1 MIIKI
6 FSRQQAV
13 KQSYTNFDGSK
24 IIISI
29 SDPSEKKAKFNRN
42 NISIKS
48 VLYLSFYDIDEK
60 TKSIFGGYDSMS
72 PIDAVLIRDFVLK
85 WENYVD
91 EIWVQ
96 CEMGISRS
104 AGIAAAI
111 SEHFELDSTD
121 ILNNK
126 KYIPNILC
134 YNLTKDA
141 FSKKRKVR
149 LVCFFILKEMPLYL
163 LNSDTGVILFLQC
176 FIDFVEYKLIGII
189 AIITKD
195 AYTAF
200 FQNVQGLLRRVL
212 DEIKK
217 YFFT

>member
-1 MIIKI
+1 MVKPVEICQPHIIAPNAEIIRLLKLWRISNALKCRMIIKI

-13 KQSYTNFDGSK
+13 KQSYTDLDGSK

-29 SDPSEKKAKFNRN
+29 SDPLEEKAKFNRN

-111 SEHFELDSTD
+111 SERFELDST
-121 ILNNK
+121 I
-126 KYIPNILC
+126 
-134 YNLTKDA
+134 
-141 FSKKRKVR
+141 F
-149 LVCFFILKEMPLYL
+149 
-163 LNSDTGVILFLQC
+163 
-176 FIDFVEYKLIGII
+176 
-189 AIITKD
+189 
-195 AYTAF
+195 
-200 FQNVQGLLRRVL
+200 
-212 DEIKK
+212 
-217 YFFT
+217 

>member
-13 KQSYTNFDGSK
+13 KQSYTDFDGSK

-29 SDPSEKKAKFNRN
+29 SDPFNEKVKFNRTN
-42 NISIKS
+42 RSIKD
-48 VLYLSFYDIDEK
+48 VLYLSFYDISEE
-60 TKSIFGGYDSMS
+60 TRSIFGGYDSMS

-96 CEMGISRS
+96 CEMGIFRS

-111 SEHFELDSTD
+111 SEHFELDSTA

-126 KYIPNILC
+126 NYIPNMLC
-134 YNLTKDA
+134 YNLTKEA
-141 FSKKRKVR
+141 FSKK
-149 LVCFFILKEMPLYL
+149 E
-163 LNSDTGVILFLQC
+163 
-176 FIDFVEYKLIGII
+176 
-189 AIITKD
+189 
-195 AYTAF
+195 
-200 FQNVQGLLRRVL
+200 
-212 DEIKK
+212 
-217 YFFT
+217 

>member
-13 KQSYTNFDGSK
+13 KQSYTDFDGSK

-29 SDPSEKKAKFNRN
+29 GDPFEEKANFKRN

-72 PIDAVLIRDFVLK
+72 PIDAALIRDFVLK
-85 WENYVD
+85 WENFVD

-121 ILNNK
+121 IMNNK
-126 KYIPNILC
+126 KYIPNMLC
-134 YNLTKDA
+134 YNLTKEA
-141 FSKKRKVR
+141 FSKMEAQ
-149 LVCFFILKEMPLYL
+149 I
-163 LNSDTGVILFLQC
+163 
-176 FIDFVEYKLIGII
+176 
-189 AIITKD
+189 
-195 AYTAF
+195 
-200 FQNVQGLLRRVL
+200 
-212 DEIKK
+212 
-217 YFFT
+217 

>member
-13 KQSYTNFDGSK
+13 KQSYTDFDCSK

-29 SDPSEKKAKFNRN
+29 SDPFEEKAKFNRN

-60 TKSIFGGYDSMS
+60 TKSIFGGYNSMS

-85 WENYVD
+85 WENFVD
-91 EIWVQ
+91 GIWVQ

-111 SEHFELDSTD
+111 SEYFELDENV
-121 ILNNK
+121 ILNSNK
-126 KYIPNILC
+126 YNPNMLC
-134 YNLTKDA
+134 YDLTKAA
-141 FSKKRKVR
+141 FSK
-149 LVCFFILKEMPLYL
+149 
-163 LNSDTGVILFLQC
+163 S
-176 FIDFVEYKLIGII
+176 
-189 AIITKD
+189 
-195 AYTAF
+195 
-200 FQNVQGLLRRVL
+200 RR
-212 DEIKK
+212 EIN
-217 YFFT
+217 

>member
-1 MIIKI
+1 MTIKI
-6 FSRQQAV
+6 FSRQQVV
-13 KQSYTNFDGSK
+13 KQSYTDFDGSK

-29 SDPSEKKAKFNRN
+29 SDPFSEKVKFNRIN
-42 NISIKS
+42 RSIKDI
-48 VLYLSFYDIDEK
+48 LYLSFYDISEE
-60 TKSIFGGYDSMS
+60 TRSIFGGYESMS

-121 ILNNK
+121 IMNGK
-126 KYIPNILC
+126 KYIPNMLC

-141 FSKKRKVR
+141 FSKT
-149 LVCFFILKEMPLYL
+149 E
-163 LNSDTGVILFLQC
+163 
-176 FIDFVEYKLIGII
+176 
-189 AIITKD
+189 
-195 AYTAF
+195 
-200 FQNVQGLLRRVL
+200 VQ
-212 DEIKK
+212 I
-217 YFFT
+217 

>member
-1 MIIKI
+1 MTIKI

-13 KQSYTNFDGSK
+13 KQSYTDFDGSK

-29 SDPSEKKAKFNRN
+29 SDPFKEKAKFNRN

-72 PIDAVLIRDFVLK
+72 PIDAVLIRDFIFK
-85 WENYVD
+85 WEDFVD

-111 SEHFELDSTD
+111 SEHFELDSND
-121 ILNNK
+121 ILNNSS
-126 KYIPNILC
+126 YFPNILC
-134 YNLTKDA
+134 YNLTKEV
-141 FSKKRKVR
+141 FNKK
-149 LVCFFILKEMPLYL
+149 EA
-163 LNSDTGVILFLQC
+163 
-176 FIDFVEYKLIGII
+176 LI
-189 AIITKD
+189 
-195 AYTAF
+195 
-200 FQNVQGLLRRVL
+200 
-212 DEIKK
+212 
-217 YFFT
+217 

>member
-1 MIIKI
+1 MWRISNALKYRMIIKI

-13 KQSYTNFDGSK
+13 KQSYTDFDGSK

-29 SDPSEKKAKFNRN
+29 SDPFEEKAKFNRN

-72 PIDAVLIRDFVLK
+72 PIDAVLIRDFVWK
-85 WENYVD
+85 WENFVD

-126 KYIPNILC
+126 KYIPNMLC
-134 YNLTKDA
+134 YNLTKEA
-141 FSKKRKVR
+141 FSKKGK
-149 LVCFFILKEMPLYL
+149 
-163 LNSDTGVILFLQC
+163 
-176 FIDFVEYKLIGII
+176 
-189 AIITKD
+189 
-195 AYTAF
+195 
-200 FQNVQGLLRRVL
+200 
-212 DEIKK
+212 
-217 YFFT
+217 

>member
-1 MIIKI
+1 MIIKV

-13 KQSYTNFDGSK
+13 KQSYTDFDGSK

-29 SDPSEKKAKFNRN
+29 SDPFEEKAKFNRN

-85 WENYVD
+85 WENFVD
-91 EIWVQ
+91 GIWVQ

-111 SEHFELDSTD
+111 SEYFELDENV
-121 ILNNK
+121 ILNSNK
-126 KYIPNILC
+126 YNPNMLC
-134 YNLTKDA
+134 YDLTKAA
-141 FSKKRKVR
+141 FSK
-149 LVCFFILKEMPLYL
+149 
-163 LNSDTGVILFLQC
+163 S
-176 FIDFVEYKLIGII
+176 
-189 AIITKD
+189 
-195 AYTAF
+195 
-200 FQNVQGLLRRVL
+200 RR
-212 DEIKK
+212 EIN
-217 YFFT
+217 